1 MARATKRFVRET
13 AGASSGFSLIEVLM
27 AIALAGALILAANMF
42 VLSMGELW
50 GRGTDER
57 MFEQHVR
64 GVSRFLENL
73 SRTAVPSGAE
83 GDVFTMNSPKGY
95 ESHASPLLSFEVNE
109 APGVC
114 VWPGRPLPRVVVWLT
129 VNREDG
135 LVLLWKSRLE
145 EDFGEVA
152 PRATGVSR
160 FVSAVEY
167 EYYDDGR
174 LEWRRE
180 GTPIMDPGGEA
191 RLPGRVRL
199 TFTRGETSRQVSIAL
214 PTKGAKV
221 VLW

>member
-1 MARATKRFVRET
+1 VKKRRIQ
-13 AGASSGFSLIEVLM
+13 GFSLIEMLL
-27 AIALAGALILAANMF
+27 AIALAGGLIIAANMF
-42 VLSMGELW
+42 LLSMGELW

-64 GVSRFLENL
+64 GVSRFMENL
-73 SRTAVPSGAE
+73 SRSAVASDQE
-83 GDVFTMNSPKGY
+83 GTVFTMDSPKGY
-95 ESHASPLLSFEVNE
+95 ESIGTPLLSFEVNE
-109 APGVC
+109 APGVF
-114 VWPGRPLPRVVVWLT
+114 VWPGKPLPRVVVWLT

-145 EDFGEVA
+145 EDFGEVP
-152 PRATGVSR
+152 PRVTGVSK
-160 FVSAVEY
+160 FVTNVAY

-180 GTPIMDPGGEA
+180 DGPIIDPGGQA

-199 TFTRGETSRQVSIAL
+199 TFTRGEEAREVSIAL

-221 VLW
+221 LLW

>member
-1 MARATKRFVRET
+1 VKKRRIQ
-13 AGASSGFSLIEVLM
+13 GFSLIEMLL
-27 AIALAGALILAANMF
+27 AIALAGGLIIAANMF
-42 VLSMGELW
+42 LLSMGELW

-64 GVSRFLENL
+64 GVSRFMENL
-73 SRTAVPSGAE
+73 SRSAVASDQE
-83 GDVFTMNSPKGY
+83 GTVFTMDSPKGY
-95 ESHASPLLSFEVNE
+95 ESIGTPLLSFEVNE
-109 APGVC
+109 APGVF
-114 VWPGRPLPRVVVWLT
+114 VWPGKPLPRVVVWLT

-145 EDFGEVA
+145 EDFGEVP
-152 PRATGVSR
+152 PRTTGVSR
-160 FVSAVEY
+160 FVTGVAY

-180 GTPIMDPGGEA
+180 DGPIIDPGGQA

-199 TFTRGETSRQVSIAL
+199 TFTRGEEAREVSIAL

-221 VLW
+221 LLW

>member
-1 MARATKRFVRET
+1 MRRTRAH
-13 AGASSGFSLIEVLM
+13 GFSLVEVLL
-27 AIALAGALILAANMF
+27 AIALAGGLIIAANMF
-42 VLSMGELW
+42 ILSMGELW

-73 SRTAVPSGAE
+73 SRSAVASDQE
-83 GDVFTMNSPKGY
+83 GTIFKMDTPKGY
-95 ESHASPLLSFEVNE
+95 ESLGAPLLNFEVKE

-114 VWPGRPLPRVVVWLT
+114 VWPGKPLPRVVVWLN

-135 LVLLWKSRLE
+135 LVFLWKSRLE
-145 EDFGEVA
+145 EDYGEVP
-152 PRATGVSR
+152 PRTTGVSK
-160 FVSAVEY
+160 FVSAVAY

-180 GTPIMDPGGEA
+180 DGPIIDSDGSA
-191 RLPGRVRL
+191 RLPGHVLL
-199 TFTRGETSRQVSIAL
+199 TFTRGEESREVSIAL

-221 VLW
+221 LLW